1 MKITY
6 KYNFYCKILIF
17 LLFLFNLSSCSSNSK
32 KSNPSQYEYIV
43 KDDIFREKIMDS
55 VLGNFIKLKQGYT
68 YYELA
73 NPEMEEPAIV
83 LIHGFSVPSYIWDP
97 TFQKAKD
104 LGYKVLRFDLY
115 GRGYSENPDTDYTD
129 ELFARQ
135 GLELLD
141 SLSIDK
147 SILIGLSNGG
157 RVISKMANIDPDR
170 VDKMIYV
177 SSNGFN
183 DVVELND
190 KTVSETEISNYI
202 KNYKFLS
209 QSQKNDFKN
218 PEQFKDWGI
227 RYSELQKYKGFAK
240 ALIST
245 RKNHISLDYIHLE
258 ITKRGIEVYTLWGEY
273 DKVIVF
279 EDFERKLNEI
289 LPDREEFFFENAGH
303 LPQMESP
310 KEFNAIL
317 FENILD
323 FTD

>member
-43 KDDIFREKIMDS
+43 KDDIFREKIIDS

-104 LGYKVLRFDLY
+104 SGYKVLRFDLY

-202 KNYKFLS
+202 KNYIFL
-209 QSQKNDFKN
+209 
-218 PEQFKDWGI
+218 
-227 RYSELQKYKGFAK
+227 
-240 ALIST
+240 
-245 RKNHISLDYIHLE
+245 
-258 ITKRGIEVYTLWGEY
+258 
-273 DKVIVF
+273 
-279 EDFERKLNEI
+279 
-289 LPDREEFFFENAGH
+289 
-303 LPQMESP
+303 
-310 KEFNAIL
+310 
-317 FENILD
+317 
-323 FTD
+323 

>member
-1 MKITY
+1 M
-6 KYNFYCKILIF
+6 
-17 LLFLFNLSSCSSNSK
+17 LFVFSFSSCSSNSN

-43 KDDIFREKIMDS
+43 KDDTFREKIKDS
-55 VLGNFIKLKQGYT
+55 VLGSFIRLKQGYT

-73 NPEMEEPAIV
+73 NPEMEEPVIV
-83 LIHGFSVPSYIWDP
+83 LIHGFSVPSYIWEP

-115 GRGYSENPDTDYTD
+115 GRGYSGNLDKDYTD

-209 QSQKNDFKN
+209 QSQKNDFKKI
-218 PEQFKDWGI
+218 FITG
-227 RYSELQKYKGFAK
+227 RYRLKK
-240 ALIST
+240 
-245 RKNHISLDYIHLE
+245 IHN
-258 ITKRGIEVYTLWGEY
+258 K
-273 DKVIVF
+273 
-279 EDFERKLNEI
+279 
-289 LPDREEFFFENAGH
+289 
-303 LPQMESP
+303 
-310 KEFNAIL
+310 
-317 FENILD
+317 
-323 FTD
+323 